1 MRLDL
6 SDEETSLLTTLLAR
20 VIDADHYQLSPRV
33 RMLKA
38 ILAKLRGEPPRAPSP
53 PPPPQYEPPSR
64 GRYRRRRYRAA
75 DGPLGSQ
82 GFRAWLRYTAVS
94 SRLNRTRINFRTLVC
109 PSAPLSTTVSHCASS
124 GPSGR
129 TIRPLGLI

>member
-64 GRYRRRRYRAA
+64 GRYRRRR
-75 DGPLGSQ
+75 
-82 GFRAWLRYTAVS
+82 
-94 SRLNRTRINFRTLVC
+94 
-109 PSAPLSTTVSHCASS
+109 
-124 GPSGR
+124 
-129 TIRPLGLI
+129 